1 MKKRRIR
8 GFEIKNK
15 PLSPAEIKVQLEYL
29 KGLRDEQEESVD
41 GTLVP
46 IDTALGI
53 EELLKSSESKKHN
66 KKDNKEN

>member
-29 KGLRDEQEESVD
+29 KGLRDEQEEIVD